1 MKTRAFTLI
10 ELLVVI
16 AIIAVLMAILMP
28 ALSRARDQAK
38 AIHCVHNTK
47 TLVFSWMMYKDDND
61 DILVGGM
68 PGRTVD
74 AWMFGPTGSD
84 DDPLERC
91 KEGIRRGK
99 LYEYVKNVDVY
110 RCPSDDRD
118 SRQGMNTFGSFS
130 IAGGMNGEEVGWSG
144 RHLLKYQEIKTPAE
158 ALVFVEEIDP
168 RGWNLGSWVVSLDFG
183 NNWIDPLA
191 IWHSKNRGA
200 LGFADGSAN
209 LHIWVNKSTIDI
221 AQRAA
226 WGDQSVFNFSP
237 PADEQEDLRFMQK
250 RYKVLD
256 SPRG

>member
-1 MKTRAFTLI
+1 
-10 ELLVVI
+10 
-16 AIIAVLMAILMP
+16 
-28 ALSRARDQAK
+28 
-38 AIHCVHNTK
+38 
-47 TLVFSWMMYKDDND
+47 
-61 DILVGGM
+61 
-68 PGRTVD
+68 VD

-99 LYEYVKNVDVY
+99 LYDYVKNVDVY

-183 NNWIDPLA
+183 NSWIDPLA